1 MVDAPRLVERREDVA
16 ADDLVTRDQDHIT
29 RSGKKINENILIC
42 FIKDHQHCILISQK
56 IKINENISIST
67 THDLFTTLTD
77 LVAHVAEV
85 AEELVVVRL
94 AVGQPLPLVV
104 LVPKERLLALGADE
118 VLHVPV
124 LACGDLLLFI
134 CIVIC
139 AV

>member
-1 MVDAPRLVERREDVA
+1 M
-16 ADDLVTRDQDHIT
+16 Q
-29 RSGKKINENILIC
+29 
-42 FIKDHQHCILISQK
+42 
-56 IKINENISIST
+56 NISIST